1 MMIFDGHADLLY
13 DVTKW
18 RQAGEDRVFERRHLP
33 RLQAG
38 QIGGLGLSIWTTV
51 EQDSI
56 WSAHPDWDG
65 WRRTEE
71 MMARAREELA
81 ECPWLALV
89 RTAAEARKAQ
99 AEGKLFAF
107 LSVEGME
114 PVGDRLERL
123 EQYAQWGVRMGML
136 TWNEENLLA
145 CGAGGNPDRGL
156 TELGREAVRR
166 MQRLN
171 ILPDVSHTS
180 DRSFWDIMDLAEGP
194 VIASHSNCRALCDV
208 RRNLT
213 DEQLRAIRDTGGV
226 VGVNVSHD
234 FVHKEPRQQTAAML
248 AVMPPTWRRSWDRN
262 TLPAALT
269 SASISAPAMRG
280 ARAWRTA
287 VRLRISFLNW
297 NGSAFQRQSGRPSH
311 RKISCGCWNK
321 KESFYAEKLAGDRR
335 FFRFL
340 RTVAKMMERPTEKGL
355 NYSYI

>member
-1 MMIFDGHADLLY
+1 
-13 DVTKW
+13 
-18 RQAGEDRVFERRHLP
+18 
-33 RLQAG
+33 
-38 QIGGLGLSIWTTV
+38 
-51 EQDSI
+51 
-56 WSAHPDWDG
+56 
-65 WRRTEE
+65 
-71 MMARAREELA
+71 
-81 ECPWLALV
+81 
-89 RTAAEARKAQ
+89 
-99 AEGKLFAF
+99 
-107 LSVEGME
+107 
-114 PVGDRLERL
+114 
-123 EQYAQWGVRMGML
+123 ML

-248 AVMPPTWRRSWDRN
+248 ARHAAHMAEVMGPEHV
-262 TLPAALT
+262 AALT

>member
-71 MMARAREELA
+71 MMACAREELA
-81 ECPWLALV
+81 ECPWLVLV

-145 CGAGGNPDRGL
+145 CGAGGDPRTWKRGECPADFCGHKPVRKRL
-156 TELGREAVRR
+156 RAAVQPARGAG
-166 MQRLN
+166 L
-171 ILPDVSHTS
+171 LPAS
-180 DRSFWDIMDLAEGP
+180 DRTERCRYGMRRRLPRRPLA
-194 VIASHSNCRALCDV
+194 A
-208 RRNLT
+208 
-213 DEQLRAIRDTGGV
+213 
-226 VGVNVSHD
+226 
-234 FVHKEPRQQTAAML
+234 
-248 AVMPPTWRRSWDRN
+248 
-262 TLPAALT
+262 
-269 SASISAPAMRG
+269 
-280 ARAWRTA
+280 
-287 VRLRISFLNW
+287 
-297 NGSAFQRQSGRPSH
+297 
-311 RKISCGCWNK
+311 
-321 KESFYAEKLAGDRR
+321 
-335 FFRFL
+335 
-340 RTVAKMMERPTEKGL
+340 
-355 NYSYI
+355 

>member
-56 WSAHPDWDG
+56 WAAHPDWDG

-71 MMARAREELA
+71 MMAFAREELA

-114 PVGDRLERL
+114 PVGDRLE
-123 EQYAQWGVRMGML
+123 
-136 TWNEENLLA
+136 
-145 CGAGGNPDRGL
+145 
-156 TELGREAVRR
+156 
-166 MQRLN
+166 RLN

-234 FVHKEPRQQTAAML
+234 FVHKEPRQQSAAML
-248 AVMPPTWRRSWDRN
+248 ARHAAHMAEVMGPEHVACGFDFCEYFGPGYEGCEGMEDCGQAQNFIFELERIGFSEAERQ
-262 TLPAALT
+262 AI
-269 SASISAPAMRG
+269 ASENLLQ
-280 ARAWRTA
+280 
-287 VRLRISFLNW
+287 VL
-297 NGSAFQRQSGRPSH
+297 
-311 RKISCGCWNK
+311 
-321 KESFYAEKLAGDRR
+321 E
-335 FFRFL
+335 
-340 RTVAKMMERPTEKGL
+340 
-355 NYSYI
+355 

>member
-1 MMIFDGHADLLY
+1 M
-13 DVTKW
+13 
-18 RQAGEDRVFERRHLP
+18 
-33 RLQAG
+33 
-38 QIGGLGLSIWTTV
+38 
-51 EQDSI
+51 
-56 WSAHPDWDG
+56 
-65 WRRTEE
+65 
-71 MMARAREELA
+71 
-81 ECPWLALV
+81 PWLALV

-145 CGAGGNPDRGL
+145 CGADGDPDKGL
-156 TELGREAVRR
+156 TALGREAVRR

-208 RRNLT
+208 RRDLT
-213 DEQLRAIRDTGGV
+213 DEQPRAIRDTGGV

-248 AVMPPTWRRSWDRN
+248 ARHAAHMAEVMGPEHVACGFDFCKYFGPGYE
-262 TLPAALT
+262 
-269 SASISAPAMRG
+269 G
-280 ARAWRTA
+280 ARAWRDCGQA
-287 VRLRISFLNW
+287 QNFFFELERIGFSE
-297 NGSAFQRQSGRPSH
+297 AERQAIASRKSPAGAGIKRIVLCGKTGGRPPV
-311 RKISCGCWNK
+311 
-321 KESFYAEKLAGDRR
+321 
-335 FFRFL
+335 FRFL
-340 RTVAKMMERPTEKGL
+340 HTVAKMMERPTEKGL

>member
-56 WSAHPDWDG
+56 WAAHPDWDG

-71 MMARAREELA
+71 MMACARKELA

-145 CGAGGNPDRGL
+145 CGAGGDPDKGL

-213 DEQLRAIRDTGGV
+213 DEQLRAIL
-226 VGVNVSHD
+226 HD
-234 FVHKEPRQQTAAML
+234 F
-248 AVMPPTWRRSWDRN
+248 
-262 TLPAALT
+262 
-269 SASISAPAMRG
+269 
-280 ARAWRTA
+280 
-287 VRLRISFLNW
+287 FL
-297 NGSAFQRQSGRPSH
+297 
-311 RKISCGCWNK
+311 
-321 KESFYAEKLAGDRR
+321 
-335 FFRFL
+335 
-340 RTVAKMMERPTEKGL
+340 
-355 NYSYI
+355 

>member
-13 DVTKW
+13 DVTKR

-71 MMARAREELA
+71 MMACAREELA

-123 EQYAQWGVRMGML
+123 EQYAQWGVRVGML

-145 CGAGGNPDRGL
+145 CAISVESG
-156 TELGREAVRR
+156 
-166 MQRLN
+166 
-171 ILPDVSHTS
+171 VSMLVACS
-180 DRSFWDIMDLAEGP
+180 MLLYGIM
-194 VIASHSNCRALCDV
+194 R
-208 RRNLT
+208 
-213 DEQLRAIRDTGGV
+213 
-226 VGVNVSHD
+226 
-234 FVHKEPRQQTAAML
+234 
-248 AVMPPTWRRSWDRN
+248 
-262 TLPAALT
+262 
-269 SASISAPAMRG
+269 
-280 ARAWRTA
+280 
-287 VRLRISFLNW
+287 
-297 NGSAFQRQSGRPSH
+297 
-311 RKISCGCWNK
+311 
-321 KESFYAEKLAGDRR
+321 
-335 FFRFL
+335 
-340 RTVAKMMERPTEKGL
+340 
-355 NYSYI
+355 

>member
-18 RQAGEDRVFERRHLP
+18 RQAGEDHVFERRHLP

-56 WSAHPDWDG
+56 WAAHPDWDG

-71 MMARAREELA
+71 MMAFAREELA

-145 CGAGGNPDRGL
+145 CGAGGDPDRGL

-248 AVMPPTWRRSWDRN
+248 ARHAAHMAEVMGPEHVACGFDFCEYFGPGYEGCEGMEDCGQAQNFFFELERIGFSEAERQ
-262 TLPAALT
+262 AI
-269 SASISAPAMRG
+269 ASENL
-280 ARAWRTA
+280 
-287 VRLRISFLNW
+287 LRVL
-297 NGSAFQRQSGRPSH
+297 
-311 RKISCGCWNK
+311 
-321 KESFYAEKLAGDRR
+321 E
-335 FFRFL
+335 
-340 RTVAKMMERPTEKGL
+340 
-355 NYSYI
+355 

>member
-71 MMARAREELA
+71 MMACAREELA

-99 AEGKLFAF
+99 TEGKLFAF

-145 CGAGGNPDRGL
+145 CGAGGDPDKGL
-156 TELGREAVRR
+156 TALGREAVRR
-166 MQRLN
+166 IVIPEYPELH
-171 ILPDVSHTS
+171 LSVSIGGVSGVHP
-180 DRSFWDIMDLAEGP
+180 LAE
-194 VIASHSNCRALCDV
+194 
-208 RRNLT
+208 
-213 DEQLRAIRDTGGV
+213 AIRQADYLMYE
-226 VGVNVSHD
+226 N
-234 FVHKEPRQQTAAML
+234 KEKYYTEGEHIT
-248 AVMPPTWRRSWDRN
+248 PPPKMEEN
-262 TLPAALT
+262 
-269 SASISAPAMRG
+269 I
-280 ARAWRTA
+280 
-287 VRLRISFLNW
+287 
-297 NGSAFQRQSGRPSH
+297 
-311 RKISCGCWNK
+311 KIRDK
-321 KESFYAEKLAGDRR
+321 
-335 FFRFL
+335 
-340 RTVAKMMERPTEKGL
+340 
-355 NYSYI
+355 

>member
-107 LSVEGME
+107 LSVE
-114 PVGDRLERL
+114 
-123 EQYAQWGVRMGML
+123 
-136 TWNEENLLA
+136 
-145 CGAGGNPDRGL
+145 RGL
-156 TELGREAVRR
+156 MDSTCPPISSYLRR
-166 MQRLN
+166 VIVYSTGATVAGVGTQ
-171 ILPDVSHTS
+171 VKAFGSTFSTS
-180 DRSFWDIMDLAEGP
+180 TRKF
-194 VIASHSNCRALCDV
+194 
-208 RRNLT
+208 
-213 DEQLRAIRDTGGV
+213 
-226 VGVNVSHD
+226 
-234 FVHKEPRQQTAAML
+234 
-248 AVMPPTWRRSWDRN
+248 MPP
-262 TLPAALT
+262 P
-269 SASISAPAMRG
+269 
-280 ARAWRTA
+280 
-287 VRLRISFLNW
+287 
-297 NGSAFQRQSGRPSH
+297 GR
-311 RKISCGCWNK
+311 
-321 KESFYAEKLAGDRR
+321 
-335 FFRFL
+335 
-340 RTVAKMMERPTEKGL
+340 M
-355 NYSYI
+355 

>member
-18 RQAGEDRVFERRHLP
+18 RQAGEDHVFERRHLP

-56 WSAHPDWDG
+56 WAAHPDWDG
-65 WRRTEE
+65 WQRTEE
-71 MMARAREELA
+71 MMA
-81 ECPWLALV
+81 
-89 RTAAEARKAQ
+89 
-99 AEGKLFAF
+99 
-107 LSVEGME
+107 
-114 PVGDRLERL
+114 
-123 EQYAQWGVRMGML
+123 
-136 TWNEENLLA
+136 
-145 CGAGGNPDRGL
+145 CGAGGDPDKGL

-248 AVMPPTWRRSWDRN
+248 ARHAAHMAEVMGPEHVACGFDFCEYFGPGYEGCEGMEDCGQAQNFIFELERIGFSEAERQ
-262 TLPAALT
+262 AI
-269 SASISAPAMRG
+269 ASENL
-280 ARAWRTA
+280 
-287 VRLRISFLNW
+287 LRVL
-297 NGSAFQRQSGRPSH
+297 
-311 RKISCGCWNK
+311 
-321 KESFYAEKLAGDRR
+321 E
-335 FFRFL
+335 
-340 RTVAKMMERPTEKGL
+340 
-355 NYSYI
+355 

>member
-107 LSVEGME
+107 LSVEGKMCI
-114 PVGDRLERL
+114 R
-123 EQYAQWGVRMGML
+123 
-136 TWNEENLLA
+136 
-145 CGAGGNPDRGL
+145 DRG
-156 TELGREAVRR
+156 
-166 MQRLN
+166 
-171 ILPDVSHTS
+171 
-180 DRSFWDIMDLAEGP
+180 RSKQEGTY
-194 VIASHSNCRALCDV
+194 VC
-208 RRNLT
+208 
-213 DEQLRAIRDTGGV
+213 
-226 VGVNVSHD
+226 
-234 FVHKEPRQQTAAML
+234 F
-248 AVMPPTWRRSWDRN
+248 
-262 TLPAALT
+262 
-269 SASISAPAMRG
+269 
-280 ARAWRTA
+280 
-287 VRLRISFLNW
+287 
-297 NGSAFQRQSGRPSH
+297 
-311 RKISCGCWNK
+311 
-321 KESFYAEKLAGDRR
+321 
-335 FFRFL
+335 
-340 RTVAKMMERPTEKGL
+340 
-355 NYSYI
+355 